1 MSEKGERWD
10 REQGIGFALW
20 NFRGSYGL
28 LNNDRLDALYRDF
41 HGCQLDEK
49 LLDVL
54 RRHA

>member
-1 MSEKGERWD
+1 VSEKGERWD